1 MSRARDDRRS
11 RAPSPKMRS
20 PSLAASLLLALL
32 AIFLCWKDRLPDVAS
47 TGGVGISAPPTG
59 SASIG
64 RLSQDAE
71 ITRGADTRKT
81 RLSELPADVLD
92 RAVEGDRF
100 RFDLPDG
107 SKAQGIVELVRQ
119 DVGGEIS
126 MVQGTITSPRA
137 GRYFFQRS
145 SFDGVAGKLVGHI
158 LFDGS
163 PIGWKV
169 EPLGADGSPLLV
181 ETHEDR
187 ILCVNYASP
196 AVAAVEE
203 APQTHP
209 TNIPIPSY
217 QTIIPLQ
224 SLPGAT
230 GVIYLD
236 FDGEKGP
243 FPGWGNY
250 DAEPAIANNSQVFEV
265 WRRVVEDFQG
275 FTLNITT
282 DRAVFD
288 AAPEGRRQHVLISPT
303 NSAAPTAGGV
313 AYIGSYNWPG
323 DTVCWAFYST
333 GKTAAEVISH
343 EVGHTLGLSH
353 DGRIIPNEGYYA
365 GHGDGITG
373 WAPIMGVG
381 YYKNL
386 TQWSKGE
393 YANASNT
400 EDDLSII
407 VSNNDVDYRDDDVG
421 ETLASARY
429 LEIAAN
435 DSVSNEG
442 IIESTGDVD
451 AFRFTTTGG
460 LAALTFHAA
469 LTGPNLDILA
479 ELVDVGT
486 GTVVAESNPDQVVT
500 ASISQ
505 TLAAGEYLLRV
516 RGVGRGDP
524 QDIGYTDYG
533 SLGTYLIR
541 GSVAGGTKPERFTIA
556 ENAPTSTVGVVLPR
570 EDHGPSP
577 LLWSIA
583 VEGDHQES
591 FSINSLTGELTVTS
605 SLDFEALSTR
615 WDDPAEIELFVT
627 ITDTLNASLS
637 ETIRVVLTVTDVN
650 ELPLVAEGAMTIL
663 ERTRE
668 ESAIFTVVADDPD
681 HFQFP
686 VFSIAGGN
694 DDGWFEIDSGTGVIR
709 IAGGIEVSSDV
720 TVPLMVHVTDQ
731 GMPPLVASAVVNVT
745 VVDIADGFVPG
756 GVMRTYF
763 EGIGGSTVNNLT
775 TNLRFPN
782 RPDSEVLLEDFD
794 GRDHGD
800 SFGSTLRGYVI
811 PPVTGSYRFW
821 IAANESAQL
830 RLSTS
835 ASPSSAST
843 IASVSEAMDPY
854 AWPDSGSQRSSPVTL
869 IAGQAYY
876 IEARH
881 KDSSGEDH
889 VSVAWSGPDLPKQL
903 LRGLYVAPYEQNY
916 APEIPATSFPVHQDA
931 FAGQE
936 IGTVS
941 VTDVNPEDSHGGFI
955 ITAGNEEGI
964 FAIDPV
970 TGTLRIAAAN
980 LLNAGAQSIHML
992 TVGVIDD
999 GSPSQAGTGTA
1010 IIAVLPAGEFA
1021 VTNIFQQMWTGIPG
1035 NTVGHLTNNLYY
1047 PYRPSSVQTLA
1058 GFDTGANL
1066 GESYGS
1072 RIRALVT
1079 PPVSGSYT
1087 FYLSS
1092 DEDSQL
1098 LLGSG
1103 PQAASAVQ
1111 IASVSGYTNPN
1122 QWTKYASQTS
1132 EPVEL
1137 VAGQSYYIEALHK
1150 ENTGAD
1156 HLQVA
1161 WTGPGFSSINI
1172 IPAWALEPYDLN
1184 EAPVFSPA
1192 TASFSTIEG
1201 APAGTVIGSV
1211 AAIDPE
1217 GDLPLY
1223 AITSTPAPGALAID
1237 ADTGVL
1243 TVANPGLMGQGMITV
1258 TVSAQ
1263 DRGIGGV
1270 YPLKAGD
1277 ILVAITI
1284 GSDNQPPAFEIDSI
1298 MIDATEDVSFSGNL
1312 IASDPDAG
1320 DLLTFTKGIGPDW
1333 LVVESDGSFSGTPD
1347 NDDVGVHEAVVQVT
1361 DAEGASDLA
1370 TLTITVANTN
1380 DPPAFVSSSP
1390 VAAPATEDLPYLAT
1404 LASMAGDPDAGDS
1417 ISFEKA
1423 FGPGWLTVAPDGSL
1437 SGTPAN
1443 SDTGENSFIIRVT
1456 DGSNSTAEVTVTLFV
1471 INTNDPPGLATPS
1484 VPPATEDEAY
1494 AVSLIGLATDPDA
1507 GEVLAFS
1514 LTSGPEWLSIASDG
1528 SLTGTPSNADVG
1540 EHPFVVKVTDSAGAF
1555 AEATSSITVE
1565 NVNEAPVFTHDP
1577 IVAMVGT
1584 EEVSYSSSIAGIAVD
1599 PDAGET
1605 PQYSLIDGPSWLT
1618 IAPDGSL
1625 SGTPPEGSVGTNTF
1639 IVRASDAGELF
1650 AEATLVIEIASA
1662 LPLPWDEQTIGLGF
1676 EGSSRAVG
1684 ETLSLTG
1691 CGSLTGRSDGLHF
1704 VWQALSDDGVI
1715 TARLD
1720 SMDDTGPNARAGV
1733 MIRDTLATNSR
1744 HVFMGM
1750 TGDGGYRWVRRTGFN
1765 GNTSTSSS
1773 GSGARPDAW
1782 LRLARTGNTITAFK
1796 SADGVAWTT
1805 VGSLTAEFPP
1815 TCYFGLAI
1823 ASGSTDVE
1831 NTAVFNYVSVTP

>member
-1 MSRARDDRRS
+1 
-11 RAPSPKMRS
+11 MRS

-32 AIFLCWKDRLPDVAS
+32 AISLCWKDRQQDVAS
-47 TGGVGISAPPTG
+47 TVGVRIAAPPSSNGSAGIS
-59 SASIG
+59 S
-64 RLSQDAE
+64 REAE
-71 ITRGADTRKT
+71 IPRLVDVRET
-81 RLSELPADVLD
+81 RLIELPADVLD
-92 RAVEGDRF
+92 RAVEGKRF
-100 RFDLPDG
+100 HLDLPDG
-107 SKAQGIVELVRQ
+107 SRAAGEVVLVRQ
-119 DVGGEIS
+119 DARGDIS

-145 SFDGVAGKLVGHI
+145 TFDGVAGKLVGHI

-163 PIGWKV
+163 PFGWKV
-169 EPLGADGSPLLV
+169 EPLGVGGAPLLV
-181 ETHEDR
+181 ESHEDR
-187 ILCVNYASP
+187 ILCVNYAS
-196 AVAAVEE
+196 AAAAAVDE
-203 APQTHP
+203 APQNHP

-250 DAEPAIANNSQVFEV
+250 DAAPATANNSQVIEV

-303 NSAAPTAGGV
+303 NTAAPTAGGV

-333 GKTAAEVISH
+333 GKTSAEVISH

-393 YANASNT
+393 YANANNA

-435 DSVSNEG
+435 NSVSNEG

-469 LTGPNLDILA
+469 LSGPNLDILA
-479 ELVDVGT
+479 ELVDAST
-486 GTVVAESNPDQVVT
+486 GSIVAESNPDQVVT
-500 ASISQ
+500 GSISE
-505 TLAAGEYLLRV
+505 TLAAGEYLLRI
-516 RGVGRGDP
+516 RGTGRGDP
-524 QDIGYTDYG
+524 QDLGYTDYG

-541 GSVAGGTKPERFTIA
+541 GSVAGGTKPERFTIE
-556 ENAPTSTVGVVLPR
+556 ENAPANTSVGMVPPR
-570 EDHGPSP
+570 EDHGVSP

-583 VEGDHQES
+583 GGSDHEGVL
-591 FSINSLTGELTVTS
+591 SIDSLTGELIATA
-605 SLDFEALSTR
+605 SLDFEDLSTR

-627 ITDTLNASLS
+627 ITDTLNAALT
-637 ETIRVVLTVTDVN
+637 ETIRVVLTVTDMN
-650 ELPLVAEGAMTIL
+650 ELPSLTAGELTIL

-668 ESAIFTVVADDPD
+668 DTVVFTVAGDDPD

-694 DDGWFEIDSGTGVIR
+694 DDGWFGIDPGTGELR
-709 IAGGIEVSSDV
+709 IAGSIDVASDV
-720 TVPLMVHVTDQ
+720 TVPLVVQVTDQ
-731 GMPPLVASAVVNVT
+731 GSPPLAASAVVNVT
-745 VVDIADGFVPG
+745 VVDIADGYSPG
-756 GVMRTYF
+756 RVMRTYF

-775 TNLRFPN
+775 TNVRFPN

-794 GRDHGD
+794 GQDHGD

-830 RLSTS
+830 RLSTT
-835 ASPSSAST
+835 ASPSNAST
-843 IASVSEAMDPY
+843 IATVSEATDSY
-854 AWPDSGSQRSSPVTL
+854 DWPDNGSQQSSAITL
-869 IAGQAYY
+869 IAGQVYY

-881 KDSSGEDH
+881 KDSSGDDH
-889 VSVAWSGPDLPKQL
+889 VSVAWSGPDIPKQL

-916 APEIPATSFPVHQDA
+916 APEIVATSFPVHQDA

-941 VTDVNPEDSHGGFI
+941 VTDVNPEDSHGGFT
-955 ITAGNEEGI
+955 ITAGNEAGI

-999 GSPSQAGTGTA
+999 GSPSQSGTGTA
-1010 IIAVLPAGEFA
+1010 VIAVLPASEFA
-1021 VTNIFQQMWTGIPG
+1021 VTNIFQQVWTGISG
-1035 NTVGHLTNNLYY
+1035 NTVAHLTNNLNY
-1047 PYRPSSVQTLA
+1047 PYRPSSVQTLS
-1058 GFDTGANL
+1058 GFDGGTDLAD
-1066 GESYGS
+1066 SYGS

-1079 PPVSGSYT
+1079 APVSGSYT

-1122 QWTKYASQTS
+1122 QWNKFASQTS

-1150 ENTGAD
+1150 ESTGAD

-1184 EAPVFSPA
+1184 EAPAFSAA
-1192 TASFSTIEG
+1192 TASFSTIER
-1201 APAGTVIGSV
+1201 APSGTVIGSV
-1211 AAIDPE
+1211 AATDPE

-1223 AITSTPAPGALAID
+1223 AITSTPAPGAFAID
-1237 ADTGVL
+1237 PNTGVL
-1243 TVANPGLMGQGMITV
+1243 TVADPGLMGQGMITM

-1277 ILVAITI
+1277 ITVAITI
-1284 GSDNQPPAFEIDSI
+1284 GSNNQPPAFEADLV
-1298 MIDATEDVSFSGNL
+1298 MMAATEDLSFSGNL
-1312 IASDPDAG
+1312 TASDPDAG
-1320 DLLTFTKGIGPDW
+1320 DLLTFTKVTGPDW
-1333 LVVESDGSFSGTPD
+1333 LTVEPDGSLSGDPD
-1347 NDDVGVHEAVVQVT
+1347 NDDVGVNEFVVQVC
-1361 DAEGASDLA
+1361 DPEESFDLA
-1370 TLTITVANTN
+1370 TLTITVDNTN

-1390 VAAPATEDLPYLAT
+1390 VADAATEDLPYLGT
-1404 LASMAGDPDAGDS
+1404 LASMAGDADAGDS
-1417 ISFEKA
+1417 ISFEKI
-1423 FGPGWLTVAPDGSL
+1423 FGPGWLAVAPDGSL
-1437 SGTPAN
+1437 SGTPSN
-1443 SDTGENSFIIRVT
+1443 SDTGENSFIIRIT
-1456 DGSNSTAEVTVTLFV
+1456 DGSNSTAEATVTLFV
-1471 INTNDPPGLATPS
+1471 TSTNDPPALATPS
-1484 VPPATEDEAY
+1484 LPPAIEDEAY
-1494 AVSLIGLATDPDA
+1494 AVSLIGLASDPDA
-1507 GEVLAFS
+1507 GDVLVFS
-1514 LTSGPEWLSIASDG
+1514 ISSGPEWLSIASDG

-1540 EHPFVVKVTDSAGAF
+1540 EHPFVVKVTDGGGAF

-1565 NVNEAPVFTHDP
+1565 NVNDAPVFTQDP
-1577 IVAMVGT
+1577 IAAAGGT
-1584 EEVSYSSSIAGIAVD
+1584 EEGAYTASIAGIAVD
-1599 PDAGET
+1599 ADAGET
-1605 PQYSLIDGPSWLT
+1605 PQYSLVEGPPWLT

-1625 SGTPPEGSVGTNTF
+1625 SGTPPEGSSGTNTF
-1639 IVRASDAGELF
+1639 TVRASDAGELF

-1662 LPLPWDEQTIGLGF
+1662 LPLPWEEQTIGLGL
-1676 EGSSRAVG
+1676 EGISRAVG

-1691 CGSLTGRSDGLHF
+1691 CGSMAGRSDGLHF
-1704 VWQALSDDGVI
+1704 VWQALSSDGVI

-1733 MIRDTLATNSR
+1733 MIRDSLATNSR

-1750 TGDGGYRWVRRTGFN
+1750 TGDGGYRWVRRTGLN
-1765 GNTSTSSS
+1765 GNTATSSS
-1773 GSGARPDAW
+1773 GSGTRPDAW

-1796 SADGVAWTT
+1796 SSDGVAWIT
-1805 VGSLTAEFPP
+1805 VGSLTADFPP